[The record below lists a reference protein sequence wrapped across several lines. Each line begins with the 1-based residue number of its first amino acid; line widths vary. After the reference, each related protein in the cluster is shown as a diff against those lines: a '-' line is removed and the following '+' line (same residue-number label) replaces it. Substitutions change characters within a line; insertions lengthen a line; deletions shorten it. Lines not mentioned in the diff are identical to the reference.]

1 MWEGYCGDVIR
12 RVNRNL
18 LIAILCIAALGGLL
32 TYSQRRYLSQFFRGP
47 TAVDTSVVA
56 QHPVE
61 DQFVRVHVARAFD
74 TGLQHVTTQDGSTQ
88 VDSQYFVTSAGEKLL
103 ILRVPDGGHPEEIRD
118 LTLEGRVRPLSA
130 ELTQSLE
137 SRRPPH
143 LPPLATYYID
153 GQDFR
158 GLGIAFLII
167 GIPVLLFWLWMLA
180 RYRRGSADFAE
191 HSFAKRIAKYGQLEM
206 MVHEIDAETVPM
218 HPVYS
223 LRSIRVE
230 ITENWLLA
238 RMPFGANAIR
248 LNHLAWA
255 HLFVL
260 KRKLYFLVTVGK
272 NHFLNAYDDMG
283 KKMQVK
289 LSQKMVEGVIGDLVA
304 RCPHAIFGYQASIE
318 KLWKRTRKEPGR
330 FLEEAQSMRGQA
342 EPSAA
347 RTSSIPLQ

>member
-18 LIAILCIAALGGLL
+18 LIAILGIAALGGLF
-32 TYSQRRYLSQFFRGP
+32 TYSQRRYLNQFFRGP

-74 TGLQHVTTQDGSTQ
+74 TGLQHVSTQDGRTE
-88 VDSQYFVTSAGEKLL
+88 VDSQYFVTSAGKKLL
-103 ILRVPDGGHPEEIRD
+103 ILRIPDGGHPEEIRD
-118 LTLEGRVRPLSA
+118 LTLEGRVRPLSS

-137 SRRPPH
+137 SHRPPH
-143 LPPLATYYID
+143 LPPLATYYVD

-158 GLGIAFLII
+158 SFGIVFLII

-180 RYRRGSADFAE
+180 RYQRGSTDFAE
-191 HSFAKRIAKYGQLEM
+191 HSFAKRIAKYGQLET
-206 MVHEIDAETVPM
+206 MVQEINAETATM

-223 LRSIRVE
+223 RRSIRVE
-230 ITENWLLA
+230 ITQNWLLA
-238 RMPFGANAIR
+238 GMPFGANAIR

-255 HLFVL
+255 HPFVL
-260 KRKLYFLVTVGK
+260 KRKLYFLVTIGK

-283 KKMQVK
+283 KKMQVR
-289 LSQKMVEGVIGDLVA
+289 LSKEMVDTVIRDLVA
-304 RCPHAIFGYQASIE
+304 RCPHAIFGYHASIE

-330 FLEEAQSMRGQA
+330 FLREAEAMRGQA

-347 RTSSIPLQ
+347 RTSSVLLR

>member
-1 MWEGYCGDVIR
+1 MWEGYCGEVIR
-12 RVNRNL
+12 RTNRNL
-18 LIAILCIAALGGLL
+18 LIAILCTAALGGLF

-47 TAVDTSVVA
+47 AAVDTSVVA

-61 DQFVRVHVARAFD
+61 GQFVRVHVARAFD
-74 TGLQHVTTQDGSTQ
+74 TGLQHVTTQDGREE
-88 VDSQYFVTSAGEKLL
+88 VDSQYFVASAGEKLL
-103 ILRVPDGGHPEEIRD
+103 ILRIPDGGHPEEIRD

-137 SRRPPH
+137 SHGPAR
-143 LPPLATYYID
+143 LPLATYYID

-158 GLGIAFLII
+158 GFGIAFLVI
-167 GIPVLLFWLWMLA
+167 GIPVLLFWLWMLM
-180 RYRRGSADFAE
+180 RYRRGNSDFRE

-206 MVHEIDAETVPM
+206 MVQEIDAETAPM

-223 LRSIRVE
+223 RRSIKVE
-230 ITENWLLA
+230 VTQNWLLA

-255 HLFVL
+255 HPFVL
-260 KRKLYFLVTVGK
+260 KRKLYFLITVGK
-272 NHFLNAYDDMG
+272 YHFLQAYDDMG

-289 LSQKMVEGVIGDLVA
+289 LSKEMVDAVVGDLAA
-304 RCPHAIFGYQASIE
+304 RCPHAIFGYHASID
-318 KLWKRTRKEPGR
+318 KLWKRTRKEPAR
-330 FLEEAQSMRGQA
+330 FLAEAQAMRSQA

-347 RTSSIPLQ
+347 RTSSVLLR